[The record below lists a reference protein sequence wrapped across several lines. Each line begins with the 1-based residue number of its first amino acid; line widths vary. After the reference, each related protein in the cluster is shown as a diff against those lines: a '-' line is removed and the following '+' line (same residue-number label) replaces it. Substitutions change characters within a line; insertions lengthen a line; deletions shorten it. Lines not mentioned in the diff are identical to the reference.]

1 MNEMDVVEYNNIRVL
16 TTKQLAEA
24 YGTDGKTISQNFN
37 RNKSRYIKEKH
48 FICLSGREK
57 TDFVNYHQFED
68 GSNKAKYL
76 YLWTEKG
83 ALLHAKSL
91 NTDTAWEVYDRLV
104 DNYFRG
110 KEGVQQLSINQDV
123 PVTIQQYMERQ
134 QNLMEE
140 LVEMNRSISSRL
152 SVLESGNSK
161 AIGVTVNP
169 GTKPFTV
176 TENENATRKRK
187 LNRLVSQMA
196 KACGWTKSFALHRL
210 YKTLEE
216 VLDINMD
223 DCVELYKEEIQDDAC
238 AIDTVVAYEHLYAT
252 AIRLCNN
259 TLSKMNVEVQP

>member
-57 TDFVNYHQFED
+57 TDFINYHQFED

-140 LVEMNRSISSRL
+140 LVEMNRSISDRL
-152 SVLESGNSK
+152 LALETRKEESIGITVSSGS
-161 AIGVTVNP
+161 
-169 GTKPFTV
+169 KPFMV
-176 TENENATRKRK
+176 AENENATRKRN
-187 LNRLVSQMA
+187 LNRLVAQMA

-210 YKTLEE
+210 YKTMEE
-216 VLDINMD
+216 VLDISID
-223 DCVELYKEEIQDDAC
+223 DFVELYKEEIQEDAC
-238 AIDTVVAYEHLYAT
+238 AIDTVVAYEQLYTT

-259 TLSKMNVEVQP
+259 TLSRMSVEVQS